1 MTYLKFY
8 ILKLLLFTSFLT
20 FTVLPMPIQAIAFD
34 TCMEDKCIVY
44 FNKWKAMIMARAKQA
59 TAMSAVAEL
68 YYQGYGTEK
77 NLDKSLRYFRKA
89 SRYQFAYAQ
98 YRTGVFYLME
108 DGFIDNQKG
117 IKYLKKAA
125 RSGHTESA
133 FLLGV
138 IFGTGELGIKD
149 VGESDKW
156 LVKALERKHSIAQK
170 YAGYLYKTGQVNEG
184 HYVKVNE
191 AIKEVQMATSN
202 INQEKGQVTLLNA
215 EIQWPSEHNE
225 EIITVSAPSLD
236 DVFDYEL
243 IHSRIAGPTINSATG
258 SNIRGQRCDKILNCY
273 QIDKEDFWNYAMT
286 QSGFSAN

>member
-1 MTYLKFY
+1 MTYLKF
-8 ILKLLLFTSFLT
+8 LLFTSIFT
-20 FTVLPMPIQAIAFD
+20 FTALSMPIQAISLDA
-34 TCMEDKCIVY
+34 CMDEKCIVY
-44 FNKWKAMIMARAKQA
+44 FNKWKVMAREKRA
-59 TAMSAVAEL
+59 TAISAVAEL

-89 SRYQFAYAQ
+89 SRYQFTYAQ

-108 DGFIDNQKG
+108 EDFIDNQEG

-125 RSGHTESA
+125 RNGHTESA

-156 LVKALERKHSIAQK
+156 LAKALESKHSFAQK
-170 YAGYLYKTGQVNEG
+170 YAGYLYYTGQVSED

-191 AIKEVQMATSN
+191 VIKDIKIITSN
-202 INQEKGQVTLLNA
+202 THQEKGQETKLHAV
-215 EIQWPSEHNE
+215 IQWPSDHNRE
-225 EIITVSAPSLD
+225 VVSVSAPTLD

-243 IHSRIAGPTINSATG
+243 ANLRMEGPTINSVPG
-258 SNIRGQRCDKILNCY
+258 SNIRDRRCEKILSCY
-273 QIDKEDFWNYAMT
+273 QVDKEDFWRYAMT